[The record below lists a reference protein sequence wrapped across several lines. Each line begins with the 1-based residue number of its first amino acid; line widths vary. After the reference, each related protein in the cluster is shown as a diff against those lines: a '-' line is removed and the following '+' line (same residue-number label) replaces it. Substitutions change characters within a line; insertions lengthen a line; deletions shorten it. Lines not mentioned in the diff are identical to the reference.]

1 MYKTIGITLL
11 AAASIFGA
19 VAAAYAFGRK
29 RTGSS
34 FRELYEDNASDSDD
48 CYVLHI
54 PIPKKNN
61 LVIRSF
67 EPDWEGGEG

>member
-34 FRELYEDNASDSDD
+34 FRELYEDNAS
-48 CYVLHI
+48 
-54 PIPKKNN
+54 
-61 LVIRSF
+61 
-67 EPDWEGGEG
+67 EQEGGEGNV